1 MPTRRKPRRKNRRKT
16 KKNKH
21 SCKCRNKYCGVKRG
35 GKKIKRCKECIKKK
49 CKCLNN
55 KRYRRSL
62 KKSKSR
68 KKMKKMKKYKQ
79 RGCAKQRG
87 GALNNNFSCNN
98 ALNMGKIIT
107 GKAQNKYDFDLNSK
121 STQSYIPG
129 VGGGNA
135 QRGGGLSQSAINFGL
150 GQGVS
155 LFRSAQNTMANLGR
169 TWNGDHNVQSSDVT
183 VESNRM

>member
-1 MPTRRKPRRKNRRKT
+1 MPTRRKTKRRR
-16 KKNKH
+16 
-21 SCKCRNKYCGVKRG
+21 SCRCRSKYCGVKRG
-35 GKKIKRCKECIKKK
+35 KKRIRCKSCIKKK
-49 CKCLNN
+49 CVCVNR
-55 KRYRRSL
+55 KRYRRSK
-62 KKSKSR
+62 KKSR
-68 KKMKKMKKYKQ
+68 RYRQ

-129 VGGGNA
+129 IGGGNA

-150 GQGVS
+150 GHGVS